1 MAVDLGV
8 TGTLG
13 EASDIWGEEGLG
25 RKAALELNCHPRGS
39 PHDILHS
46 RVGTDWGGQVRSFLR
61 EPPPHRPLSRS
72 YLFSF
77 LQINVE
83 SRDLGTSQVFL

>member
-61 EPPPHRPLSRS
+61 EPPPPPPPLQK
-72 YLFSF
+72 L
-77 LQINVE
+77 L
-83 SRDLGTSQVFL
+83 VFLSADKC